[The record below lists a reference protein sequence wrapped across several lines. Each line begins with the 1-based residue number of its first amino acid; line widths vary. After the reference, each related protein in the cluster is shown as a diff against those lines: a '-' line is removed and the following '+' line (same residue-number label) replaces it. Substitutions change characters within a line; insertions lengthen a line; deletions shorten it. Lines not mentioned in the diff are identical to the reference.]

1 MINRSFLS
9 LLFVFLLLFAQQQAL
24 VHPLEHFAD
33 AQQKSSNHKNT
44 LPHSD
49 NCAKCAALAG
59 VASALASKSQPVIAL
74 NATFELICSVTQ
86 SLFSQSFHPYQSR
99 APPYL
104 A

>member
-24 VHPLEHFAD
+24 VHPLEHFTD
-33 AQQKSSNHKNT
+33 AQQQSSNHKNT

-49 NCAKCAALAG
+49 SCAKCSALAG
-59 VASALASKSQPVIAL
+59 VASALTSKSRSVIVL
-74 NATFELICSVTQ
+74 NTTFELISSATQ
-86 SLFSQSFHPYQSR
+86 SLFTEPFQSYQSR